1 MLKSLFQNKTPDFL
15 KICIDPSARPAG
27 SAVRINGNRPKG
39 NIVIKRQRPN
49 RKTKKKQKKKRYKE
63 TETALLGVETG
74 SSARASNSLT
84 TVPQCQTYLEDLI
97 LLYQNHFSLR

>member
-27 SAVRINGNRPKG
+27 SAVRINGNRSKG

-49 RKTKKKQKKKRYKE
+49 RKKKRYKE